1 MKVFVSMS
9 NALHIQAGKNVKS
22 AVAFTMQKD
31 NKKDLV
37 VEVYLRNDLT
47 IYVKF
52 LTTNKD
58 IQSKLTNY
66 VLKKSIAEELNEKF
80 GSDFDEGIIQ
90 VGGPD
95 GVSVQYTA
103 ASTLG
108 TLLSK

>member
-1 MKVFVSMS
+1 MKIFVSMS
-9 NALHIQAGKNVKS
+9 NALHKQASKNVKT
-22 AVAFTMQKD
+22 AVAFTTNKS
-31 NKKDLV
+31 NKKDLEI
-37 VEVYLRNDLT
+37 EVYLRNDLT

-58 IQSKLTNY
+58 IQGKLTNY

-90 VGGPD
+90 LGGPD

>member
-9 NALHIQAGKNVKS
+9 NALHKQASKNVRDI
-22 AVAFTMQKD
+22 VAFATSKK

-37 VEVYLRNDLT
+37 VEVYLRDDLT

-58 IQSKLTNY
+58 IQDKLTNY

-80 GSDFDEGIIQ
+80 GSDFGEGIIQ
-90 VGGPD
+90 MGGPD

-103 ASTLG
+103 ATTVG
-108 TLLSK
+108 TLLNK